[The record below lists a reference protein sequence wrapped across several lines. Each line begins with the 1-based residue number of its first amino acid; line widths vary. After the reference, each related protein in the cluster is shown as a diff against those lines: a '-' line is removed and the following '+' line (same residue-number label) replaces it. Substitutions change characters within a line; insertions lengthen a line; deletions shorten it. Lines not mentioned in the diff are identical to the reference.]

1 MGNINSRKVKVTL
14 EAAFSPMKLNFS
26 LFKKNTKNDGFKCK
40 ECSMTFQ
47 EKERLVIHSRK
58 AHTGREKP
66 DTPH

>member
-1 MGNINSRKVKVTL
+1 
-14 EAAFSPMKLNFS
+14 MKLNFS